1 MPNWNSCTR
10 PVTTPIATLITSSVP
25 KNRVSRRYSSRLLR
39 YHAVCSSAVR
49 NASPIVIGT
58 KKKWLIVTNANCHLA
73 KSTFMRPPG
82 PGCRRLAHSVS
93 SGHYTRRRRPR
104 SSIPEYPADLS
115 GAVVE
120 LVVEVDRG
128 ADQGQVAERLREVAK
143 LLPGGADLLRIQ
155 AQVVGVGEHL
165 FEDQPGL
172 LQPPG
177 AGQGVDVPE
186 RAQGERAFVAGQPVG
201 GGGRVVPVDQAV
213 GDQLAVHRLQGGQPH
228 RVARGDEPLQRHH
241 QERGVQHLGLVVLGE
256 RAHLRVPA
264 AVEDLVVHAVALDNP
279 PGQVGRAGPA
289 LGEPDGAVE
298 RDPGLVAGVG
308 EVPLATAGLPDA
320 LVRLVPVVAQP
331 VDDPRRRQPAL
342 VRRVYSV

>member
-1 MPNWNSCTR
+1 MPNWNSCTS

-82 PGCRRLAHSVS
+82 PGYRRLAHSVS
-93 SGHYTRRRRPR
+93 SGRFARRRRPR

-128 ADQGQVAERLREVAK
+128 GDQRQVAERLWEVAQ
-143 LLPGGADLLRIQ
+143 LLPGAADLLRIQ
-155 AQVVGVGEHL
+155 PQMVGVGEHL
-165 FEDQPGL
+165 LEDKPRL
-172 LQPPG
+172 IQPPR

-186 RAQGERAFVAGQPVG
+186 RAQGEGALIPGQPVG

-213 GDQLAVHRLQGGQPH
+213 GDQLAVHRLQAGQPH
-228 RVARGDEPLQRHH
+228 RVARGHEALQRHH
-241 QERGVQHLGLVVLGE
+241 QQRGVQDLCVVVLGE

-264 AVEDLVVHAVALDNP
+264 ALHDLVVDAIALGGP
-279 PGQVGRAGPA
+279 PGQVGRPGPA
-289 LGEPDGAVE
+289 GSQPDGAVE
-298 RDPGLVAGVG
+298 GDPGLVPAVG
-308 EVPLATAGLPDA
+308 
-320 LVRLVPVVAQP
+320 
-331 VDDPRRRQPAL
+331 
-342 VRRVYSV
+342 